1 MQILSHSSHRGQP
14 PLLEIRQ
21 RRQQELYHFLPIG
34 GYLMSLHTSKETF
47 PSLSSPSP
55 QPTLVPTVHQ
65 ALGTGV
71 LPLFISH
78 LVVAHDHLSTLV
90 AYFIDFISQEA
101 RNYTCDTI
109 IPFSTTLGKSIVL
122 YPSLGPFTS
131 LVTMMSFLFLANFS
145 LFIGLLV

>member
-1 MQILSHSSHRGQP
+1 
-14 PLLEIRQ
+14 
-21 RRQQELYHFLPIG
+21 
-34 GYLMSLHTSKETF
+34 MSLHTSKETF

-109 IPFSTTLGKSIVL
+109 IPFSTTLGKSTVL

-131 LVTMMSFLFLANFS
+131 LVTDVLPIPGQVFIVYRTVGLTIIPGTYPSLLKEKCMSVLYR
-145 LFIGLLV
+145 V